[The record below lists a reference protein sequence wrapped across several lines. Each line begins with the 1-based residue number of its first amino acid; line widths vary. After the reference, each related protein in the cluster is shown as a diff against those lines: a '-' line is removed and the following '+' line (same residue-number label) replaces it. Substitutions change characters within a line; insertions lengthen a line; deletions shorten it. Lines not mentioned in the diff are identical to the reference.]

1 MDLQRTSSKSTATAI
16 SAWFSLFALQDVVL
30 LGYLVVIWALVR
42 RSGASVLQATS
53 SRHVYACVALA
64 MFGAVFT
71 RAAVDVPARVRAM
84 VYRLTLTGVVLGNYL
99 MLRDV
104 LPLVRPDNMDA
115 ALLRMDLAVFAVE
128 PAVWLQRFNVRP
140 VVEYFAFFYYSYF
153 GICITYL
160 LRFVYLAR
168 RGRQTVE
175 FTIGTVLVYCV
186 GQLGYI
192 AVPAYGPGTALAEA
206 FAGPVHGGFFWGC
219 VSRAVAVGGAM
230 KDVFP
235 SLHTA
240 APVWFTFFA
249 FHLAK
254 SDRRYRPLAWG
265 TAFFA
270 ANIIFSTM
278 FLRWHYAIDV
288 VAGLVLASSIAYVT
302 PRLARWEEA
311 RRHRAGLPGVWA
323 FP

>member
-1 MDLQRTSSKSTATAI
+1 MELQRTSSKSTAGAFP
-16 SAWFSLFALQDVVL
+16 AWISLFALQDALL
-30 LGYLVVIWALVR
+30 LGYLAVVWALVR
-42 RSGASVLQATS
+42 RSGASALQAEG
-53 SRHVYACVALA
+53 SRHVYECAAVAV
-64 MFGAVFT
+64 FGAIFT
-71 RAAVDVPARVRAM
+71 RGVVDVPVRVRAM

-104 LPLVRPDNMDA
+104 LPLVRPDSVDA
-115 ALLRMDLAVFAVE
+115 ALLRVDLAVFSVE
-128 PAVWLQRFNVRP
+128 PAIWLQRFNARP

-160 LRFVYLAR
+160 LLFVYLVR
-168 RGRQTVE
+168 RGRQTAE
-175 FTIGTVLVYCV
+175 FTIGTVLVYCL

-192 AVPAYGPGTALAEA
+192 AVPAYGPGTALADA
-206 FAGPVHGGFFWGC
+206 FVGPIHGGFFWGC
-219 VSRAVAVGGAM
+219 VSRAVAAGGAM

-240 APVWFTFFA
+240 APVWFTLFA
-249 FHLAK
+249 FHLART
-254 SDRRYRPLAWG
+254 DRAYRPLAWV

-288 VAGLVLASSIAYVT
+288 VAGLALALSVGYAT

-311 RRHRAGLPGVWA
+311 RRRRAGVAGAWS